1 MVYEIMEKTNCEDEK
16 GLIFNIQRFSIHD
29 GPGIRTVVFFKGC
42 PLRCLWCHNP
52 EGQLFKKD
60 MVFWEER
67 CIECRTCRKTCPN
80 SAVENP
86 ENCTFCG
93 KCVEEC
99 PAEARE
105 IAGKEMTVK
114 EVMSEMKKDIAF
126 YEESSGGVTFSG
138 GEPLSQSNFL
148 ISLLKNCKK
157 EGIPTAIETCGYS
170 SWDALLSVSKYTDL
184 FLFDLKVMDE
194 ELHKK
199 FTGVSNKIIL
209 DNLIKLSSNHKNILI
224 RIPVV
229 PGVNDNI
236 ENIDKTSD
244 FVVSLGIK
252 EVHLLPF
259 HSAGSGKYRRLR
271 REYKF
276 MVESQQ
282 GKEGLN
288 LFSSILKE
296 KKITVKIGG

>member
-1 MVYEIMEKTNCEDEK
+1 MWEIIEGAGCENKK

-42 PLRCLWCHNP
+42 PMRCLWCHNP
-52 EGQLFKKD
+52 EGQFFKRE

-67 CIECRTCRKTCPN
+67 CIECGTCRKTCSN
-80 SAVENP
+80 SAIEKP

-93 KCVEEC
+93 RCVEEC

-105 IAGKEMTVK
+105 IAGREMTVE
-114 EVMSEMKKDIAF
+114 EVMTEIKKDMVF
-126 YEESSGGVTFSG
+126 YEESSGGITFSG
-138 GEPLSQSNFL
+138 GEPLYQSNFL
-148 ISLLKNCKK
+148 ISLLRRCKE
-157 EGIPTAIETCGYS
+157 EGIFTAIETCGYS
-170 SWDALLSVSKYTDL
+170 SWDVLLSVSKYTDL

-199 FTGVSNKIIL
+199 FIGVSNKIIL
-209 DNLIKLSSNHKNILI
+209 ENLVKLSSNHKNILI

-236 ENIDKTSD
+236 ENIDKISD
-244 FVVSLGIK
+244 FVLSLGIK

-259 HSAGSGKYRRLR
+259 HSAGIEKYKRLR

-276 MVESQQ
+276 IVEDQRI
-282 GKEGLN
+282 KDGLN
-288 LFSSILKE
+288 LFSSILRE
-296 KKITVKIGG
+296 KKITVRIGG